1 MIPMTLWILLT
12 GVRIRNS
19 PMIALPLV
27 KMLPIIIFAKAAGEI
42 QATIFIPRTAND
54 HLIYFDVPVSKIRIT
69 ASSINSIPKMIGKLM

>member
-42 QATIFIPRTAND
+42 QATIFIPRIVND
-54 HLIYFDVPVSKIRIT
+54 HRIYFDVPVSKIRIT
-69 ASSINSIPKMIGKLM
+69 VSSINSIPKMTGKLM